1 MEKKAEKIWGAECGW
16 YQAGSD
22 LLVVD
27 FAKNPL
33 R

>member
-22 LLVVD
+22 LPVVD
-27 FAKNPL
+27 FAKNPM

>member
-1 MEKKAEKIWGAECGW
+1 MKWKMPKMRGAECGW
-16 YQAGSD
+16 HQAGSD
-22 LLVVD
+22 LPVVD